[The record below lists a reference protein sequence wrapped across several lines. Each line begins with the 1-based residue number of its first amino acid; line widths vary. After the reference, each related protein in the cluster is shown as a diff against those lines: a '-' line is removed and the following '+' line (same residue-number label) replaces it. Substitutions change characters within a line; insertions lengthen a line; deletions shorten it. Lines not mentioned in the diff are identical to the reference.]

1 MRLPVSDTPSEM
13 TEVYRSFNQ
22 MADELEQAA
31 RERELM
37 LAGVSHD
44 LRTPLTR
51 LRLSLELMSSDA
63 ELTEEMIRDVEDMD
77 AILDQFIAFIRDG
90 RDEPLERLDL
100 AALIREVVAPYNQ
113 HGERV
118 RLCLQ
123 VLPEVSLRR
132 VSVKRLLT
140 NLIEN
145 ALRYGG
151 DAVEVAAS
159 LGGEETAPYLV
170 LSVLD
175 RGQGID
181 PAELASIFNPFIRG
195 DRARGGRGTGL
206 GLAIVRR
213 IAALHGG
220 SVDLRNREGGGLEA
234 RVCLPLGLLLPRD
247 AS

>member
-1 MRLPVSDTPSEM
+1 
-13 TEVYRSFNQ
+13 
-22 MADELEQAA
+22 
-31 RERELM
+31 
-37 LAGVSHD
+37 
-44 LRTPLTR
+44 
-51 LRLSLELMSSDA
+51 
-63 ELTEEMIRDVEDMD
+63 
-77 AILDQFIAFIRDG
+77 
-90 RDEPLERLDL
+90 
-100 AALIREVVAPYNQ
+100 VVAPYNQ

-132 VSVKRLLT
+132 VSIKRLLT

-181 PAELASIFNPFIRG
+181 PADWHRSSIRSFVVIGHEAGEVPGWAWRLSGVSPRYMAAASTCATVKVAGWKR
-195 DRARGGRGTGL
+195 
-206 GLAIVRR
+206 
-213 IAALHGG
+213 G
-220 SVDLRNREGGGLEA
+220 SVCPWACCCRATPAEA
-234 RVCLPLGLLLPRD
+234 RLSPCRGC
-247 AS
+247 ASAPVRHASPGVR

>member
-1 MRLPVSDTPSEM
+1 M
-13 TEVYRSFNQ
+13 
-22 MADELEQAA
+22 
-31 RERELM
+31 
-37 LAGVSHD
+37 
-44 LRTPLTR
+44 
-51 LRLSLELMSSDA
+51 
-63 ELTEEMIRDVEDMD
+63 
-77 AILDQFIAFIRDG
+77 
-90 RDEPLERLDL
+90 
-100 AALIREVVAPYNQ
+100 VAPYNQ

-132 VSVKRLLT
+132 VSIKRLLT